1 MKKHLFL
8 LFLTLMSGYA
18 LAENWQY
25 RLPDKTFVA
34 NLSIPGAHDAATGSG
49 WGGGLFGAFGDSY
62 ARTQDLTIAQLWDC
76 GVRAFDLRPCL
87 YNGYMN
93 LNHGIVPTAIRFE
106 DTMFQLRDLL
116 VQNPSEF
123 IIIHLLHE
131 TDGDQVEDSY
141 NDRIVAFLQSDEIK
155 DYLVDYKRNLTVGEM
170 RGKILI
176 LSRDKY
182 ATKPIGG
189 FLLNWKVDNVNWA
202 EQTAGKIQGAK
213 SSIQGSLYMQDY
225 ADTHNEGGVQT
236 KLDAIK
242 KMLDYSTKHNATVAS
257 TIHWYFNFASAYSK
271 VGTIP
276 LIGTTVSLSDGYRDN
291 ASHTNAFI
299 TQYMKADD
307 YKPGPTGIILMDYAG
322 VDKSKGYDVCGLQL
336 VQALIDN
343 NFGYIEDVP
352 VGIEEVER
360 FHPSD
365 PSSPRHSLY
374 DLLGRPV
381 EKTGHGIFIKN
392 GRKVV
397 R

>member
-1 MKKHLFL
+1 MKKFLFS
-8 LFLTLMSGYA
+8 LFLTIICGNA

-49 WGGGLFGAFGDSY
+49 WGSGLLGAFGNTY
-62 ARTQDLTIAQLWDC
+62 ARTQDLTIAQLWSC

-87 YNGYMN
+87 YDGYMN

-106 DTMFQLRDLL
+106 NTMFQLRDSLIK
-116 VQNPSEF
+116 NPSEF

-155 DYLVDYKRNLTVGEM
+155 DFLVDYKRNLTAGEM
-170 RGKILI
+170 RGKILV

-182 ATKPIGG
+182 ASRPIGG

-213 SSIQGSLYMQDY
+213 STIQGSLYMQDY

-242 KMLDYSTKHNATVAS
+242 KMLDYSTKHNASIAS
-257 TIHWYFNFASAYSK
+257 SIHWYFNFASAYSK

-299 TQYMKADD
+299 VD
-307 YKPGPTGIILMDYAG
+307 YLKENTPGPTGIILMDYAG
-322 VDKSKGYDVCGLQL
+322 VEKSNGYNVCGSQL

-352 VGIEEVER
+352 VGIEATEKLL
-360 FHPSD
+360 PSNTT
-365 PSSPRHSLY
+365 SFRHSLY
-374 DLLGRPV
+374 DLSGRPIS
-381 EKTGHGIFIKN
+381 EPAKKGIYIQN
-392 GRKVV
+392 GKKRII